1 MMALI
6 RVQQFNFYFQLLF
19 YFFAFLDFLMIEF
32 YKLLVFLRFFP
43 ESKRDSK
50 TASETLET
58 VNEEAKKTLTNDL
71 MN

>member
-1 MMALI
+1 MALI

-19 YFFAFLDFLMIEF
+19 FFAFLDFLMIEF
-32 YKLLVFLRFFP
+32 YKLLVIFEVFFQ
-43 ESKRDSK
+43 SKRNSK
-50 TASETLET
+50 IASETLET